1 MRYWVGN
8 VKMGH
13 MGRGNHSER
22 KFYVK
27 ADNIIEATAKLQ
39 RKAGVKHKGI
49 PLEVRETKYIPKDYR
64 DDYGEPRKKKYEKV
78 SYEKT

>member
-1 MRYWVGN
+1 MKYYVGI

-13 MGRGNHSER
+13 MGIGKHTER

-27 ADNIIEATAKLQ
+27 SKDIIEATEKLQ

-49 PLEVRETKYIPKDYR
+49 PLNVRETKYIPKNYR
-64 DDYGEPRKKKYEKV
+64 ENYGEPKKAR
-78 SYEKT
+78 